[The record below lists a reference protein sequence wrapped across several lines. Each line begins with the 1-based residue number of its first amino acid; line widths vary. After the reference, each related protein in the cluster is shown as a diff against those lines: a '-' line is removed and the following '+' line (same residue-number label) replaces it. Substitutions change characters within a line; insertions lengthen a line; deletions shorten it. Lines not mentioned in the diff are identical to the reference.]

1 MPIDHALTGP
11 DLLSRLDELRELP
24 FTDKVRACGYFS
36 TRKDGRERLNIAAFH
51 RECAR
56 AHGAP
61 IEPQRSD
68 GRRKL
73 PFRTRVMPNGQVTIG
88 ARYVEMLR
96 LEPGDEVQLRVKRGK
111 LEVVRATDPEPSEA
125 VPFEG
130 RGQVFPAG
138 VA

>member
-1 MPIDHALTGP
+1 MPTASALTGP
-11 DLLSRLDELRELP
+11 DLLAKLDELRDLS
-24 FTDKVRACGYFS
+24 FTEKLHACGYVS
-36 TRKDGRERLNIAAFH
+36 TMKDGRPRLNIAAFH

-96 LEPGDEVQLRVKRGK
+96 LEPGEEVQLRVKRGK
-111 LEVVRATDPEPSEA
+111 IEIARATDPQPSEA
-125 VPFEG
+125 VPFEA
-130 RGQVFPAG
+130 RGQAFPVG